1 MARERSLPLFPAR
14 GKPKA
19 YAEPKVPAPKEF
31 VLHRAVAD
39 HLRVYAKPDWRW
51 THFPAGELR
60 EKRTAAKLKAMGL
73 QPGWPDFLLLAP
85 ATADRPGGLVHM
97 LELKRR
103 GEDLGKAQEELAAW
117 CAEQGVP
124 FACYDD
130 LRDAIA
136 ILTEWGALRVGIA
149 R

>member
-1 MARERSLPLFPAR
+1 MVETRQRSLPLFPAR

-19 YAEPKVPAPKEF
+19 YAAPKLPAPKEF

-39 HLRVYAKPDWRW
+39 HLRVFARPDWRW

-73 QPGWPDFLLLAP
+73 QPGWPDFLLLSP
-85 ATADRPGGLVHM
+85 ASTDRPGGLVHM

-103 GEDLGKAQEELAAW
+103 GEDLGKAQEELAALVRRPGR
-117 CAEQGVP
+117 AVRL
-124 FACYDD
+124 
-130 LRDAIA
+130 LRRAIA
-136 ILTEWGALRVGIA
+136 ILAAWGVLRAGIV

>member
-1 MARERSLPLFPAR
+1 
-14 GKPKA
+14 
-19 YAEPKVPAPKEF
+19 
-31 VLHRAVAD
+31 
-39 HLRVYAKPDWRW
+39 
-51 THFPAGELR
+51 
-60 EKRTAAKLKAMGL
+60 MGL

-124 FACYDD
+124 FACYND
-130 LRDAIA
+130 LREMP
-136 ILTEWGALRVGIA
+136 LPSCQPGACSGSGSRDRWPAGAAALPSGLLPA
-149 R
+149 RYGPAVTQ